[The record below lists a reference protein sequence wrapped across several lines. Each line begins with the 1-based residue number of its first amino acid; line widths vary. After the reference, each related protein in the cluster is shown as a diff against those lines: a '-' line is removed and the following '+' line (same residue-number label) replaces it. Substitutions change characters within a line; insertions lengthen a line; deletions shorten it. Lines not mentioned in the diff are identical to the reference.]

1 MPGSSNSIPSTDDTY
16 PVYLGARR
24 SRFGML
30 WEDIKI
36 SLLILLGLFS
46 VFLGTIGFQRY
57 YTQTGQPYNFG
68 RNLYAALELLE
79 FKGGNLA
86 TPIPWEL
93 AVATWLAP
101 AVTMYGVLLGL
112 AAVFRDQLQAMRLR
126 FSSNHVVICGLG
138 QKGVLLARNF
148 RAFSK
153 TVAVIENNGSNPY
166 ILACREMGIIVIL
179 GDARDEYTLRKAGV
193 ARAQTLI
200 AVSGDDGA
208 NADIALKARRMVSKH
223 LVGKLNC
230 AVHIRDP
237 RLWVFLRQQE
247 FSSVK
252 DESFR
257 LDFFNIYDHGA
268 RQLLRANPLSPQM
281 NENQERAPH
290 LLIVGLGNLGKQIIV
305 HAARQW
311 YPLYEHDRRKLHI
324 SVVDPEA
331 RKKIDVLCQD
341 YSLVKK
347 TCEWDAFQVDINC
360 PEFQQA
366 KFLDSIKH
374 HPDLTYIYVCI
385 EDETVG
391 LSSALRLLEQTQSS
405 DIPILVRMTE
415 DTGLASLL
423 KGSKGEMGGLARLHV
438 FGLMERTCKPS
449 LLNDGSHAALAR
461 AIHEEYVCT
470 EARKGNTPESNP
482 SMVAWEQLSEEM
494 KEMNRD
500 QADDIGIKLNS
511 IGCDILPW
519 SDYGADK
526 FVFASGEVELM
537 AKMEHERWCKL
548 KMEQGWKYAAE
559 RDDKKKLHPCLVG
572 WEDARLLEEEKEK
585 DRNTVKQIPVYL
597 ALAGFQIYRVVTA
610 STTR

>member
-1 MPGSSNSIPSTDDTY
+1 MPGSSHSNPSNDDTY
-16 PVYLGARR
+16 PVYLGIRR
-24 SRFGML
+24 SRFGIL

-36 SLLILLGLFS
+36 PLLILLGLLS
-46 VFLGTIGFQRY
+46 VGLGTIGFQHY
-57 YTQTGQPYNFG
+57 YTQTGQPFNFG

-112 AAVFRDQLQAMRLR
+112 AAVFRDQLQSMRLR
-126 FSSNHVVICGLG
+126 FTSNHVVICGLG

-148 RAFSK
+148 HAPGQ
-153 TVAVIENNGSNPY
+153 TVTVIENDGGSPY
-166 ILACREMGIIVIL
+166 IPACREMGISVIH
-179 GDARDEYTLRKAGV
+179 GDARDEYSLRKAGV
-193 ARAQTLI
+193 AHAQTLI
-200 AVSGDDGA
+200 AVCGGDGA
-208 NADIALKARRMVSKH
+208 NADIAVKARRMVSKNR
-223 LVGKLNC
+223 GRKLNC
-230 AVHIRDP
+230 AIHIRDP
-237 RLWVFLRQQE
+237 RLWVFLRKQE
-247 FSSVK
+247 FSLAK
-252 DESFR
+252 DEAFR

-268 RQLLRANPLSPQM
+268 RQLLGANPLLSQTNGNP
-281 NENQERAPH
+281 EKAPH
-290 LLIVGLGNLGKQIIV
+290 LLIVGLGNLGKQIVI

-311 YPLYEHDRRKLHI
+311 YPLYEKTGSRLHI
-324 SVVDPEA
+324 SVVDPDA

-347 TCEWDAFQVDINC
+347 TCAWGVYEMDINS
-360 PEFQQA
+360 FAFLQA
-366 KFLDSIKH
+366 KFLEAKYKQPAI
-374 HPDLTYIYVCI
+374 TYIYICLD
-385 EDETVG
+385 DETVS
-391 LSSALRLLEQTQSS
+391 LSSALCLLDQTQAST
-405 DIPILVRMTE
+405 IPILVRMTE

-423 KGSKGEMGGLARLHV
+423 KSTKGGAEGLTRLHV

-461 AIHEEYVCT
+461 AIHEEYIHN

-482 SMVAWEQLSEEM
+482 SMVAWEQLNEEL

-500 QADDIGIKLNS
+500 QADDIGIKIHS

-526 FVFASGEVELM
+526 FVFSPVEIEFM

-548 KMEQGWKYAAE
+548 KMEQGWKHAMV
-559 RDDKKKLHPCLVG
+559 RDDNKKLHPSLMG
-572 WEDARLLEEEKEK
+572 WQDASFSEEEKEK
-585 DRNTVKQIPVYL
+585 DRNTVRQIPGYL
-597 ALAGFQIYRVVTA
+597 ALAGFQIYRTS
-610 STTR
+610 STQ